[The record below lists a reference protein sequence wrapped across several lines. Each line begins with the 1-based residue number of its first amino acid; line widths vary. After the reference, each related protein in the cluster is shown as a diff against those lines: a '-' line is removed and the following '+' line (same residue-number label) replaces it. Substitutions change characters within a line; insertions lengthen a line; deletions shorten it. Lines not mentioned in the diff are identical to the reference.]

1 MKKNIIGHMQA
12 QKEPMGSKLKR
23 WHVLP
28 RLLCLALA
36 VVIWLAVC
44 AISDQ
49 KEVPEQDGTSI
60 GDVI

>member
-1 MKKNIIGHMQA
+1 MK
-12 QKEPMGSKLKR
+12 
-23 WHVLP
+23 

-49 KEVPEQDGTSI
+49 KEVPKQDGTSI